1 MDFNQFKTC
10 HQRFPLTLFPAF
22 RFQDRIR
29 AKVLGAS
36 TWIDVSR
43 RIEEEK
49 KRETYRRAHDGE
61 EMPLT
66 PLEQLCALFAT
77 RKREEGVRVKKPTS
91 MAETAEKKAALTAH
105 KQADTKVVKSAE
117 NLRREGRGA
126 KSVGVHKTGML
137 QKREAKGV
145 GGGGF

>member
-1 MDFNQFKTC
+1 MMDFNQFKTC

-29 AKVLGAS
+29 AKVLGQS
-36 TWIDVSR
+36 TWIDISR

-49 KRETYRRAHDGE
+49 KRETYRRAHDGQ
-61 EMPLT
+61 EMPLS
-66 PLEQLCALFAT
+66 PLEQLCALFS
-77 RKREEGVRVKKPTS
+77 RKREDGVRVKRPTT
-91 MAETAEKKAALTAH
+91 MAETAEKKAALTAN
-105 KQADTKVVKSAE
+105 KQADTKVVKAAE

-126 KSVGVHKTGML
+126 KSVGIVKTGKL
-137 QKREAKGV
+137 QKREAKNI